1 MLLGKRLREL
11 REAKKLTQGD
21 IQKVTGLTRPY
32 ISRVENGRSVPGV
45 AILEKWA
52 NALGMRLYELMHDGE
67 EPPAPPK
74 VGVTKEEKLWGDSG
88 PQAAELDQLREA
100 LSKMNERQ
108 RNLLLSV
115 VNRMARS
122 SRSK

>member
-21 IQKVTGLTRPY
+21 VQRVTGLTRPY

-52 NALGMRLYELMHDGE
+52 RAFDMPLYELMHDGE
-67 EPPAPPK
+67 QPPAPLK
-74 VGVTKEEKLWGDSG
+74 VGTGNEETLWGDAG
-88 PQAAELDQLREA
+88 TQAAELDQLRGA
-100 LSKMNERQ
+100 LSKMDDRQ
-108 RNLLLSV
+108 RNILLSV
-115 VNRMARS
+115 VHRMVRRP
-122 SRSK
+122 RSK